1 MHIRSEQDL
10 CSHLAQPVVELVVLI
25 THQLYVKR
33 ARTLD
38 DGSLVSRKR
47 NRVRQHRLVRCRA
60 ESCATDPE
68 ERTHRIGD
76 NTRERR
82 LTNSLQRTTY
92 AVDVVMQ
99 EMVHATSNIVIGN
112 RAVSIYPDNHVTTR
126 LRDSQV
132 QASRNDLSR
141 VVDRKSV

>member
-38 DGSLVSRKR
+38 DGSLLSRKG
-47 NRVRQHRLVRCRA
+47 NGVRQHRLLLCRA

-76 NTRERR
+76 NAGERR

-92 AVDVVMQ
+92 AVDF
-99 EMVHATSNIVIGN
+99 VIKKLG
-112 RAVSIYPDNHVTTR
+112 
-126 LRDSQV
+126 
-132 QASRNDLSR
+132 
-141 VVDRKSV
+141 